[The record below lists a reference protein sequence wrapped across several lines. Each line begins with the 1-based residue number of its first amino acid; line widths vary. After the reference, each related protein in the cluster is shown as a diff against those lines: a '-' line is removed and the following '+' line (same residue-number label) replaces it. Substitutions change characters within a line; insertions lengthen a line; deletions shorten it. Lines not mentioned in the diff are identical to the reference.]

1 MKRKWLWI
9 VLLMG
14 YAAFFTSI
22 TIREEQAHKKQ
33 DLEAFTDVSHLMPVK
48 IKKVVQGK
56 EIDTL
61 KEVVE
66 EAKAKNL
73 PISIA
78 GKQHSMGGH
87 TYYENG
93 IVLDMTEFRQIL
105 AFDKKE
111 NHPCPKRRY
120 MG

>member
-14 YAAFFTSI
+14 YAVAFFTSI
-22 TIREEQAHKKQ
+22 TIREEQAPKRQ
-33 DLEAFTDVSHLMPVK
+33 DFEAFTDVSHLMPVK

-61 KEVVE
+61 KEVLE
-66 EAKAKNL
+66 ESKAKNL

-105 AFDKKE
+105 ALDKK
-111 NHPCPKRRY
+111 KKTIRVQS
-120 MG
+120 GAT

>member
-9 VLLMG
+9 IVLMG
-14 YAAFFTSI
+14 YGAAFFASVN
-22 TIREEQAHKKQ
+22 IREGQAHKRQ

-66 EAKAKNL
+66 EAKVKNL

-93 IVLDMTEFRQIL
+93 IVLDMTEFRQ
-105 AFDKKE
+105 F
-111 NHPCPKRRY
+111 
-120 MG
+120 

>member
-1 MKRKWLWI
+1 MAMDRSFDRI
-9 VLLMG
+9 CCCIF
-14 YAAFFTSI
+14 YINHYTRRPS
-22 TIREEQAHKKQ
+22 TQKK

-56 EIDTL
+56 EVDTL
-61 KEVVE
+61 KEVLK
-66 EAKAKNL
+66 EAKAKHL

-93 IVLDMTEFRQIL
+93 TERL
-105 AFDKKE
+105 S
-111 NHPCPKRRY
+111 R
-120 MG
+120 